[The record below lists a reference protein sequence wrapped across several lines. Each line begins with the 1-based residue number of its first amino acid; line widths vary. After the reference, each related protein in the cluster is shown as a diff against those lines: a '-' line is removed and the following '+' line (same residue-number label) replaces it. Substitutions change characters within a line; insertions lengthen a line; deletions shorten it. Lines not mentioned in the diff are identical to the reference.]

1 MSELLNFTLLDDVW
15 EHRKVV
21 LRMKN
26 ELNDSDKVLYVIGD
40 SEELGCMKDPQPME
54 FVLKKDHKTKMLD
67 RFWEKIFLIHALR
80 TSVRYYYAC
89 FNEREKK
96 FYWERNK
103 ERILEVNFFNVMEQE
118 LKLSS
123 GQFSH
128 MSDCIYFKKKLNV
141 FKKIDTNF
149 HSNFSFFRVND
160 SLLYGTY
167 LRLHL
172 IT

>member
-1 MSELLNFTLLDDVW
+1 
-15 EHRKVV
+15 
-21 LRMKN
+21 
-26 ELNDSDKVLYVIGD
+26 
-40 SEELGCMKDPQPME
+40 
-54 FVLKKDHKTKMLD
+54 MLD
-67 RFWEKIFLIHALR
+67 RFWEKVFLIHALR

-89 FNEREKK
+89 YNEREKK

-128 MSDCIYFKKKLNV
+128 MSDCLYFKKKLNV

-149 HSNFSFFRVND
+149 HSSFSFFRVND
-160 SLLYGTY
+160 YLIYGRGKIVNELNHFISFANLLRNKRGGGEGG
-167 LRLHL
+167 RFFKN
-172 IT
+172 